1 MSSSPTETPPPATN
15 QKSNYAFEIRFVDD
29 NIVQVFDIAAKRKQQ
44 NDKSL
49 LLPTEYKQE
58 EVLKGQL
65 RYSKLMGSDGHV
77 ERDAFG
83 LEDTGL
89 PYQHTVT
96 TKRSKNRKSTQ
107 RHTFFMMGGGGGESD
122 MMKPTSVS
130 TIHDDSDEMD
140 DGYDSGTAVT
150 EVHDEEYAPYSR
162 NENESIHQ
170 EEQRI
175 EYQSNMDTRN
185 SMSASSSIQEPP
197 VAWQPPPTTV
207 IQQSEP
213 VVLPLPAPTSLPPP
227 VKQRERSM
235 RSMPAYAAVDHAS
248 TLHQQQSIRNEDAT
262 ASPSIIEMYQPTHS
276 TVTFPTT
283 TQDYTSIT
291 AVNTNRSSS
300 YMPHQQQ
307 QQQQK
312 QQPKRGCCCIIS

>member
-1 MSSSPTETPPPATN
+1 MSVEASATN
-15 QKSNYAFEIRFVDD
+15 QKSNYAFEIRFIDD

-77 ERDAFG
+77 EKDAFG
-83 LEDTGL
+83 LEETGL
-89 PYQHTVT
+89 PYQHIVT
-96 TKRSKNRKSTQ
+96 TKRSKNRRSTQ
-107 RHTFFMMGGGGGESD
+107 RHTFMMGGSAGGESG
-122 MMKPTSVS
+122 MKPTAVS
-130 TIHDDSDEMD
+130 TIHDGDEMD

-150 EVHDEEYAPYSR
+150 EVNDEYLQYSR
-162 NENESIHQ
+162 NENESLHK
-170 EEQRI
+170 EERCV
-175 EYQSNMDTRN
+175 EYQNGMN
-185 SMSASSSIQEPP
+185 IKSSISTSLPASIQELP
-197 VAWQPPPTTV
+197 VAWQPPTV
-207 IQQSEP
+207 IQQREP
-213 VVLPLPAPTSLPPP
+213 VVLPLTASTALPPP
-227 VKQRERSM
+227 VKQRERSAQ
-235 RSMPAYAAVDHAS
+235 RTPDYAAIDHA
-248 TLHQQQSIRNEDAT
+248 TLHQQPTQNEPTT
-262 ASPSIIEMYQPTHS
+262 ASPSTIEMYQSTHS

-283 TQDYTSIT
+283 MQDYTSIT
-291 AVNTNRSSS
+291 AVNTNHSSN

>member
-1 MSSSPTETPPPATN
+1 MSAEAPAAN

-44 NDKSL
+44 NDESL

-65 RYSKLMGSDGHV
+65 RYSKLVGSDGHV
-77 ERDAFG
+77 EKDAFG
-83 LEDTGL
+83 LQDTGL

-96 TKRSKNRKSTQ
+96 TQRSKNRRSTQ
-107 RHTFFMMGGGGGESD
+107 RHTFFMMGGGGGGGSSNEID
-122 MMKPTSVS
+122 MKPTTVS
-130 TIHDDSDEMD
+130 TIHDGDEMD

-150 EVHDEEYAPYSR
+150 EVVNDEYLDYGR
-162 NENESIHQ
+162 DKDESIHH
-170 EEQRI
+170 I
-175 EYQSNMDTRN
+175 EHQN
-185 SMSASSSIQEPP
+185 SRPSSSTSIQEPP
-197 VAWQPPPTTV
+197 AVAWQPPAV

-213 VVLPLPAPTSLPPP
+213 VVLPMLAPTSLPPP
-227 VKQRERSM
+227 VKQRERST
-235 RSMPAYAAVDHAS
+235 RRAPDHAAAIMIDQAT
-248 TLHQQQSIRNEDAT
+248 TLQQQPMQSKPITSSA
-262 ASPSIIEMYQPTHS
+262 SIIEMYQPTHS

-291 AVNTNRSSS
+291 AVNTNRSSNS
-300 YMPHQQQ
+300 MPHQQ